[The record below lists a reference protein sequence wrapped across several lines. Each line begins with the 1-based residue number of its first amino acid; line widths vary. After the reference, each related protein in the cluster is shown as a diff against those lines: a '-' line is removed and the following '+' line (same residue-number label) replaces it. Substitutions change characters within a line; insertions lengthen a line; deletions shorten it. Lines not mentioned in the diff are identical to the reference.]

1 MNAPSVNEIVQ
12 ITAILLV
19 VGAAMVSSL
28 LLVPGKRQ
36 AAQDTF
42 FAMLSMLTVAI
53 TILVVFWVGLY
64 LLVPFLLLLAF
75 RTGYEAARV
84 QFGAKTAV
92 ALGIGAAIVTG
103 LAMLFPVLS
112 LGLAGVWLLIFS
124 RLAFVPNISD
134 GWIKAS
140 SEILLF
146 PVIPMAIL
154 ATAALDPELR
164 PVILIIYVLVELFDS
179 CAYAVGKFLGRT
191 PAFPVLS
198 PRKTVE
204 GLVGGAVCLMLTV
217 AGVAVFANLPVIPS
231 VILAGMASIFGVAG
245 DLAGSRLKRA
255 GGVKD
260 FPVVLEKQGGA
271 LDVFDSWIAAGAV
284 IALVIP
290 LQKLL

>member
-19 VGAAMVSSL
+19 VGATMVSSL
-28 LLVPGKRQ
+28 LLIPGKRD
-36 AAQDTF
+36 AARDTF

-53 TILVVFWVGLY
+53 TILVVFWGGTY

-75 RTGYEAARV
+75 RTGYEAAHVR
-84 QFGAKTAV
+84 FGAGAAIK
-92 ALGIGAAIVTG
+92 LGIGAALIAG
-103 LAMLFPVLS
+103 LAMLLPIFPI
-112 LGLAGVWLLIFS
+112 GLAGVWLLIFS
-124 RLAFVPNISD
+124 RLTFVPNMPD
-134 GWIKAS
+134 GRLKVF

-146 PVIPMAIL
+146 PVFPMAVL
-154 ATAALDPELR
+154 AAAALDPEMR
-164 PVILIIYVLVELFDS
+164 PLILIIYVFVELFDS
-179 CAYAVGKFLGRT
+179 CAYAAGKFLGRT

-204 GLVGGAVCLMLTV
+204 GLIGGAVCLMLTV
-217 AGVAVFANLPVIPS
+217 AGVAVLANLPVVAS
-231 VILAGMASIFGVAG
+231 VILAGMACVFGVAG

-260 FPVVLEKQGGA
+260 FPAVLKKQGGA

-284 IALVIP
+284 ISLAITI
-290 LQKLL
+290 QNLL